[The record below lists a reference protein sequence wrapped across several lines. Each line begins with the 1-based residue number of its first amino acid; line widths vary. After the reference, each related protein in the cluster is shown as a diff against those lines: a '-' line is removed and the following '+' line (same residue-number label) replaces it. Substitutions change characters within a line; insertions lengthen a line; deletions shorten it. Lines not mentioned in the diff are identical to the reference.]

1 MPTSFRTMA
10 QDDDGFE
17 LWLGRMR
24 SGGSTTVG
32 AGRQRRLLERVAR
45 SGGNPRRLR
54 SVVVEAPRPRSGRFN
69 GRGRGAAVAAS
80 IPRGPGWSIDR
91 VTGARVRARRVAV
104 KARIVK
110 AAGRAGGAAA
120 HLRYLERDGTT
131 RDGAPGRLFSTFSDE
146 ADRDAFL
153 ERGVGDRHQFRFI
166 VAPED
171 GARLD
176 ELKLFTRDL
185 MAKIEQDL
193 GTTLDWVA
201 VEHHDT
207 GHPHVHIVV
216 RGVTEDGKTLN
227 IAGDYIAHGIRHRAS
242 EIMTRELGPQSEHE
256 VARQLA
262 REVDA
267 ERLTRLDDALL
278 GRAEDGVVNLSS
290 DLGRRDLGEDYRQL
304 LIGRARTLER
314 MGLAEA
320 GLPLSWR
327 LSPGLRQTLDEMG
340 RRGDIIRTLHAA
352 MTKDGSERPPQLY
365 RIRTM
370 DDEPV
375 VGRIVARGLADEQ
388 ADRRYLIVDGIDGHS
403 HYADIGEAE
412 GSLPIGSIVRL
423 SSPSV
428 EPRAVD
434 RTVVEVAAGN
444 AGRYSVDAHLS
455 HDPGASAAF
464 AQAHVRRLEAIR
476 RATGGVERLS
486 DGSWTIAP
494 DHLHRARTYEA
505 AQAQRRPVIIETL
518 SPVGI
523 ERQLAA
529 DAPTWLDRRIAGE
542 ERSPIAGHGYGR
554 DVAAAIRQR
563 RLWLVEQGLADGRGE
578 DATLRRG
585 ALDTLRRRELLRV
598 AGQLSDE
605 LGLVF
610 VDHRDGE
617 HVAGIYRKA
626 VDTLGGRYALVEH
639 SREFSLLPWKPMLER
654 QIGREVS
661 GTLSRGGV
669 DWTIGRARALGR

>member
-1 MPTSFRTMA
+1 MMT

-17 LWLGRMR
+17 LWLGRIR
-24 SGGSTTVG
+24 SGGSATAGG
-32 AGRQRRLLERVAR
+32 ARQRRLLERMAR

-54 SVVVEAPRPRSGRFN
+54 SVVAEAPRPRSGRFN

-80 IPRGPGWSIDR
+80 IPRSSGWSFDD
-91 VTGARVRARRVAV
+91 VTGARVRMRRVTV

-110 AAGRAGGAAA
+110 AAGKAGGAAA

-131 RDGAPGRLFSTFSDE
+131 RDGTPGKLFSTFSDE

-153 ERGVGDRHQFRFI
+153 ERGADDCHQFRFI

-171 GARLD
+171 GGKLE
-176 ELKLFTRDL
+176 ELKPFTRDL
-185 MAKIEQDL
+185 MARAEQDL

-201 VEHHDT
+201 IEHHDT

-242 EIMTRELGPQSEHE
+242 EIMTREIGMQSEHE
-256 VARQLA
+256 VARQLGQ
-262 REVDA
+262 EVDA
-267 ERLTRLDDALL
+267 ERLTRLDQALL
-278 GRAEDGVVNLSS
+278 GRAEDGLVDLSQAM
-290 DLGRRDLGEDYRQL
+290 GRTGLGEDYRQL

-320 GLPLSWR
+320 GLPLNWR

-352 MTKDGSERPPQLY
+352 MTKDVAERSPQLY
-365 RIRTM
+365 RIRSM

-375 VGRIVARGLADEQ
+375 VGRIVARGLVDEQ

-412 GSLPIGSIVRL
+412 GSFPIGSIVRL
-423 SSPSV
+423 SSSHI
-428 EPRAVD
+428 EPRTVD
-434 RTVVEVAAGN
+434 RTVAEVAAGN
-444 AGRYSVDAHLS
+444 GGHYSVDAHLR
-455 HDPGASAAF
+455 HDPSASEAF

-486 DGSWTIAP
+486 DGSWTIAS
-494 DHLHRARTYEA
+494 DHLGRVRAYEA
-505 AQAQRRPVIIETL
+505 QQAERRPVIIETL

-523 ERQLAA
+523 ERQLSAE
-529 DAPTWLDRRIAGE
+529 APTWLDRRLAGE
-542 ERSPIAGHGYGR
+542 ESSPLAPHGYGL
-554 DVAAAIRQR
+554 DVAAALRQR
-563 RLWLVEQGLADGRGE
+563 QQWLVEQGLAYVQGE
-578 DATLRRG
+578 DVVLRRG
-585 ALDTLRRRELLRV
+585 ALDLLRRRELLRV

-605 LGLVF
+605 LSLAF
-610 VDHRDGE
+610 VEHRDGE
-617 HVAGIYRKA
+617 RITGIYRKT
-626 VDTLGGRYALVEH
+626 VDTLGGRYALVER
-639 SREFSLLPWKPMLER
+639 SKEFSLVPWRPMLER

-661 GTLSRGGV
+661 GTLSRGAV
-669 DWTIGRARALGR
+669 DWTIGRGRGLGR